1 MIYPNF
7 LKKGNNIDVPMP
19 SASAS
24 DEIDKARFINAK
36 QKFKNLGFNINL
48 SEHTFL
54 CQKARSAPAEERGA
68 EFNKMLESDSKAILC
83 GAGGEFL
90 VEMLDYIDFD
100 IIKNNPKWIEGFSD
114 PTGILL
120 PITTKYDIAT
130 IYGNNFKSFG
140 AEEWDISLQKNI
152 EILTG
157 KTLSENSYELY
168 EGERKERITGLEG
181 YNLTD
186 KVEWKTLDKSSE
198 LNIKGRVIAGC
209 LDVISILA
217 GTKYDG
223 MHDFSKRYK
232 KDGNIIIFDNCELSK
247 EALIRELWKL
257 NEMEYFKYTKCVIFG
272 RNGEEKSYIY
282 ESMEDC
288 LKDSVLN
295 KLNIPIIY
303 DADISHKGPSLS
315 IINGSIM
322 SLKYKDGKAQIEF
335 ELKK

>member
-36 QKFKNLGFNINL
+36 QKFENLGFNINL

-114 PTGILL
+114 PTGILF

-140 AEEWDISLQKNI
+140 AEE
-152 EILTG
+152 
-157 KTLSENSYELY
+157 
-168 EGERKERITGLEG
+168 
-181 YNLTD
+181 
-186 KVEWKTLDKSSE
+186 
-198 LNIKGRVIAGC
+198 
-209 LDVISILA
+209 
-217 GTKYDG
+217 
-223 MHDFSKRYK
+223 
-232 KDGNIIIFDNCELSK
+232 
-247 EALIRELWKL
+247 
-257 NEMEYFKYTKCVIFG
+257 
-272 RNGEEKSYIY
+272 
-282 ESMEDC
+282 
-288 LKDSVLN
+288 
-295 KLNIPIIY
+295 
-303 DADISHKGPSLS
+303 
-315 IINGSIM
+315 
-322 SLKYKDGKAQIEF
+322 
-335 ELKK
+335 

>member
-1 MIYPNF
+1 
-7 LKKGNNIDVPMP
+7 
-19 SASAS
+19 
-24 DEIDKARFINAK
+24 
-36 QKFKNLGFNINL
+36 
-48 SEHTFL
+48 
-54 CQKARSAPAEERGA
+54 
-68 EFNKMLESDSKAILC
+68 
-83 GAGGEFL
+83 
-90 VEMLDYIDFD
+90 MLDYIDFD

-114 PTGILL
+114 PTRILL

-186 KVEWKTLDKSSE
+186 KVEWKILDKSSE

-232 KDGNIIIFDNCELSK
+232 EDGNIIIFDNCELSK